1 MKIKP
6 DYQKIIKEIAKID
19 NRIMFLIMKYIF
31 TEGDLIKVFNDLTKP
46 TAHIIAAIIML
57 KHKNENAIPYLKK
70 VIEHNNRTNLDMY
83 PTTMTIQEVE
93 AKIHKREGRSEY
105 SINNT
110 YYMLLLTFFSQNIYH
125 GETIDYIKKKCK
137 EKISYFEQKNKN
149 IDPKLLEV
157 IRLHEKLQGSD
168 YERMF
173 NGMVMELEGAD
184 KLLDGRDSDELA
196 DRYLCEYDSENK
208 VYNKVKRGI
217 IHFFNYDI
225 DDFLYMKSIADET
238 LDYLMIEFDKFK
250 KERWDLSVIRKGYFE
265 DKNRIV
271 QLRNAI
277 KSLKKE
283 NKRLNDKVLKKI
295 DKSSQKDLENKV
307 HQLQKDNNYH
317 LSRIEKMEEQI
328 AILEEEKKLNAELE
342 DNIIIEEKPEKK
354 KTAKPEYQ
362 DIVILGGRWTSNN
375 RKEVINFLPDND
387 IEFIEADK
395 TLRNYDK
402 IANSDIIFFDTS
414 YNSHAYYYKVKKC
427 NAEFYHI
434 NNSNLLEFEKIFGE
448 EETGNRKQETG
459 SRKQE

>member
-6 DYQKIIKEIAKID
+6 DYERIIDEILLLEGRMMRVIVSILFTDDEIIEIGAD
-19 NRIMFLIMKYIF
+19 NL
-31 TEGDLIKVFNDLTKP
+31 EP
-46 TAHIIAAIIML
+46 TAHNIAMIITCRP
-57 KHKNENAIPYLKK
+57 KNSDYIDFLKK
-70 VIEHNNRTNLDMY
+70 VIKNNNNKYNKTF
-83 PTTMTIQEVE
+83 PITMSFEEIDAIIEKSVKSDGSKYELQYFPV
-93 AKIHKREGRSEY
+93 
-105 SINNT
+105 
-110 YYMLLLTFFSQNIYH
+110 LLNFFSHNIFQ
-125 GETIDYIKKKCK
+125 GETVELLKKKCK
-137 EKISYFEQKNKN
+137 EIFDENMQIEMASSNEEKNK
-149 IDPKLLEV
+149 IIQFSDKL
-157 IRLHEKLQGSD
+157 KGSKA
-168 YERMF
+168 EALF
-173 NGMVMELEGAD
+173 NGMMYEYKRFEEYIV
-184 KLLDGRDSDELA
+184 
-196 DRYLCEYDSENK
+196 EYDPLEIADLYSCKYDDEKK
-208 VYNKVKRGI
+208 VYDNVKRGI
-217 IHFFNYDI
+217 LFFLKHHFNKLTESQTMALHLIDSASQKLEDI
-225 DDFLYMKSIADET
+225 SVIARQ
-238 LDYLMIEFDKFK
+238 LIERQNVYIAN
-250 KERWDLSVIRKGYFE
+250 KERNIKLKVS
-265 DKNRIV
+265 N
-271 QLRNAI
+271 

-283 NKRLNDKVLKKI
+283 IKRLNDRVLKKI

-448 EETGNRKQETG
+448 EETGDWKQE
-459 SRKQE
+459 